1 MTVCAIHQPNFFPW
15 LPFFDKI
22 SKVDVFIFLDKV
34 SYPKSGKSMGSWCNR
49 VNISMNGKKTW
60 FSFPVIREHGIQPI
74 NNVLINR
81 KCLDLEKLMY
91 TLRCAYAKKEN
102 FSFVESVFKEIIQ
115 KQELKSLSDFNI
127 QAIKKIAYILGIKTK
142 FVRQSDLEDLSLSSN
157 EMLVNL
163 CKQVNAT
170 TYLSGKGAKAY
181 MDDILFKKNSIEVLY
196 QNTNFLYQDADYSIL
211 HYLVN
216 KKKDCKEFFNATK

>member
-49 VNISMNGKKTW
+49 VHICMNGKKTW

-74 NNVLINR
+74 NKVLINE
-81 KCLDLEKLMY
+81 KNLDLEKLMY
-91 TLRCAYAKKEN
+91 TLRCAYAKKES
-102 FSFVESVFKEIIQ
+102 FSFVESLFQEITQ
-115 KQELKSLSDFNI
+115 TQELKSLSDFNI
-127 QAIKKIAYILGIKTK
+127 LAIKKIAHILGINAK
-142 FVRQSDLEDLSLSSN
+142 FVRQSDLEDFSLSSN

-163 CKQVNAT
+163 CKQVGAT
-170 TYLSGKGAKAY
+170 TYLSGKGAKTY
-181 MDDILFKKNSIEVLY
+181 MDDILFEKYGIEVLY
-196 QNTNFLYQDADYSIL
+196 QNTNYLYQDANYSIL
-211 HYLVN
+211 HYLANN
-216 KKKDCKEFFNATK
+216 KKDNKELFNATK